1 MSMSMQEPPTGTRSG
16 WLTLAAIVM
25 FSVGVLRI
33 IDALYYFSSSN
44 RINNVDLANGAFGD
58 NLWLW
63 GLWELGIAALALYAG
78 YSLLSGGTF
87 GRIVAYLWAFVV
99 IIESFMLIAFAPW
112 FAAAMITLAVLVIY
126 GLAVASGPE
135 EA

>member
-78 YSLLSGGTF
+78 YSLLGGGTF
-87 GRIVAYLWAFVV
+87 GRIVGYLWAFVV